1 MQEGRICVDGSMNLS
16 DLAATLDMTP
26 AQISNKTISAAE
38 QYFLQGVLKENG
50 DISEGIGKQGK
61 TYQIYFIAMEG
72 NYVAVMLQYFFR

>member
-1 MQEGRICVDGSMNLS
+1 MNLS

-61 TYQIYFIAMEG
+61 TYQIYLIAMEG
-72 NYVAVMLQYFFR
+72 NYVESCYRFSFRQG